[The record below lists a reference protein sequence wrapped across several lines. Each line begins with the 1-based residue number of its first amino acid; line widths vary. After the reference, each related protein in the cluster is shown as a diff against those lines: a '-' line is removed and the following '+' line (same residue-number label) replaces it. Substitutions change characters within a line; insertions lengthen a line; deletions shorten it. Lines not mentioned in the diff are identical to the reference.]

1 MGTELVKTLQDYSE
15 GDIISIIP
23 KFMDIEGNIIK
34 TSSIVGFS
42 KLKTFNS
49 GTLACDWV
57 WGFDVYTETN
67 KIKVKLDS
75 KLGNNKEDIAK
86 AESIL
91 KSYVDKWKESL

>member
-1 MGTELVKTLQDYSE
+1 MGTELMKTLQDYSE

-23 KFMDIEGNIIK
+23 KFMDVEGNIIK

-57 WGFDVYTETN
+57 WGFDVYAGNN
-67 KIKVKLDS
+67 KIKVELDS
-75 KLGNNKEDIAK
+75 NLYNNEQDIKK